1 MPSTDPTSPAAHLE
15 AAPEIDAPNERPRS
29 VPPNE
34 RPGPVPPD
42 KRPHAVPWPVK
53 ALAACAL
60 ATIGTVALLHGVPA
74 GDAVLAALAVPALL
88 GLAFVVID
96 FAWTPWRSA
105 QAERRQGPDE
115 TTEPPPAFVDTQA
128 TWRQPRPTDA
138 IAKTPITP

>member
-1 MPSTDPTSPAAHLE
+1 MPSTDPISPAAPLE
-15 AAPEIDAPNERPRS
+15 AAPEIDAPNERPGS
-29 VPPNE
+29 L
-34 RPGPVPPD
+34 PPD
-42 KRPHAVPWPVK
+42 KRPNAVPWPVM

-60 ATIGTVALLHGVPA
+60 AAIGTVALLHGVPA

-105 QAERRQGPDE
+105 QAERRHGVPDE